1 MLLEPGLLAALSFCD
16 KLKMKI
22 LVINYEYPPLGGG
35 GGFVTRDIIED
46 MAVLGHRVSIVTSR
60 SNSLA
65 ARETVNGV
73 DVVRVPILLRHAMQV
88 ATLPSLLS
96 YPPSCVW
103 ASLRQFGKQSF
114 DIVNTHFAVPSGPAG
129 FAVSKLFKIPNVL
142 SIHGGDIFDP
152 SKTLSPHKTPGL
164 SHTVRWMLKAA
175 DRVVAQS
182 SDTRDNAR
190 RHYGIDRPIDI
201 ISLGIK
207 KPVFIPKCRSEL
219 GIPPGDF
226 VVCTI
231 GRLVKRKNI
240 DDALQI
246 LSTLLSRT
254 NLTFLVIGDGPEKP
268 HLEKICFQ
276 LNMGEKVRFLGNV
289 SDETKFQLLAAS
301 DCYISTAMH
310 EGFGL
315 VFLEA
320 MECGLPIV
328 CYNRGGQ
335 VDFLASGATGFL
347 VELGDREGF
356 ADKLR
361 QLIDHPELRER
372 FRNRNQGLIT
382 NYYIR
387 RCAERY
393 LALFTQVLAGYR

>member
-1 MLLEPGLLAALSFCD
+1 
-16 KLKMKI
+16 MKI

-35 GGFVTRDIIED
+35 GGFVTRDILEE
-46 MAVLGHRVSIVTSR
+46 MAALGHRVSIVTSR
-60 SNSLA
+60 SNPLA
-65 ARETVNGV
+65 RRETVNGV
-73 DVVRVPILLRHAMQV
+73 DVVRVPVLLRNAMQT

-103 ASLRQFGKQSF
+103 ASLRQFGQQSF

-129 FAVSKLFKIPNVL
+129 FAVSKLFKIPNIL

-152 SKTLSPHKTPGL
+152 SKSLSPHKTPGL
-164 SHTVRWMLKAA
+164 SHTVQWMLKAA

-201 ISLGIK
+201 IPLGIK
-207 KPVFIPKCRSEL
+207 KPVFTPKSRGEL
-219 GIPPGDF
+219 GVPQDDF

-246 LSTLLSRT
+246 LSTLLPRT
-254 NLTFLVIGDGPEKP
+254 NMTFLVIGDGPERP
-268 HLEKICFQ
+268 HLEKLSLQ
-276 LNMGEKVRFLGNV
+276 LNMGRKVRFLGNV
-289 SDETKFQLLAAS
+289 SDETKFQLLAVS

-335 VDFLASGATGFL
+335 IDFLASGATGFL

-356 ADKLR
+356 ADKL
-361 QLIDHPELRER
+361 QQVIDRPELRER
-372 FRNRNQGLIT
+372 FRSRNRRLIKD
-382 NYYIR
+382 YYIR

-393 LALFTQVLAGYR
+393 LDLFSRALADYRLR

>member
-1 MLLEPGLLAALSFCD
+1 
-16 KLKMKI
+16 MKI

-35 GGFVTRDIIED
+35 GGFVTRDILED
-46 MAVLGHRVSIVTSR
+46 LAALGHRVSIVTSR
-60 SNSLA
+60 SDSLA
-65 ARETVNGV
+65 ARETINGV
-73 DVVRVPILLRHAMQV
+73 DVLRVPVLLRHAMQV

-103 ASLRQFGKQSF
+103 ACLRQFGRRSF
-114 DIVNTHFAVPSGPAG
+114 DVVNTHFAVPSGPAG
-129 FAVSKLFKIPNVL
+129 FALSKLLKVPNVL

-152 SKTLSPHKTPGL
+152 SKPLSPHKTPGL
-164 SHTVRWMLKAA
+164 SHTVRWMLQAA

-182 SDTRDNAR
+182 SDTRNNAI

-201 ISLGIK
+201 IPLGIK
-207 KPVFIPKCRSEL
+207 KPVFTPKSRGEL
-219 GIPPGDF
+219 GVPPDDF
-226 VVCTI
+226 VVCTV

-240 DDALQI
+240 DDSLRI
-246 LSTLLSRT
+246 LSRLQTRT
-254 NLTFLVIGDGPEKP
+254 NLTFLVIGDGPEKA
-268 HLEKICFQ
+268 HLEELAFR
-276 LNMGEKVRFLGNV
+276 LNLGGKVSFRGHV
-289 SDETKFQLLAAS
+289 SDETKFQLLAVS

-335 VDFLASGATGFL
+335 IDFLASGATGFL

-356 ADKLR
+356 AGKLQ

-372 FRNRNQGLIT
+372 FRSRNRRLIAD
-382 NYYIR
+382 YYIR

-393 LALFTQVLAGYR
+393 LDLFYRAIADDR